1 MRNKIILSSLAAVL
15 LLVSSSTPA
24 LADTITTTGTKTA
37 SVDYSRD
44 SSFTVTIPKNI
55 EIDKKS
61 KIGTYEILVSGDI
74 KANETLSVSPNSKV
88 SMTDTTSQNNVD
100 VDVTQTKSSFNY
112 SDVANNSITTGQ
124 IDGSNLTSGI
134 WEGTLNFSISLQ

>member
-37 SVDYSRD
+37 SVNYSRD

-61 KIGTYEILVSGDI
+61 KTGTYEILVSGDI

>member
-61 KIGTYEILVSGDI
+61 KTGTYEILVSGDI

>member
-61 KIGTYEILVSGDI
+61 KTGTYEILVSGDI

-88 SMTDTTSQNNVD
+88 SMTNTTSQNNID
-100 VDVTQTKSSFNY
+100 IDVTQTKSSFNY
-112 SDVANNSITTGQ
+112 SDVANNSTTTGQ

>member
-44 SSFTVTIPKNI
+44 SSFTITIPKNI

-61 KIGTYEILVSGDI
+61 KTGTYEISVSGDI

-100 VDVTQTKSSFNY
+100 VDVTQIKSSFNY

-124 IDGSNLTSGI
+124 INGSNLTSGI

>member
-1 MRNKIILSSLAAVL
+1 MAAVL

-61 KIGTYEILVSGDI
+61 KTGTYEILVSGDI

-100 VDVTQTKSSFNY
+100 VDVTQIKSSFNY

>member
-61 KIGTYEILVSGDI
+61 KTGTYEILVSGDI

-100 VDVTQTKSSFNY
+100 VDVTQIKSSFNY

>member
-74 KANETLSVSPNSKV
+74 KANETLSVTPDAEV
-88 SMTDTTSQNNVD
+88 SMTETTSHSSVNAT
-100 VDVTQTKSSFNY
+100 VTQTKSSFNY
-112 SDVANNSITTGQ
+112 SDVASNSTT
-124 IDGSNLTSGI
+124 DGTINGSSLTSGI
-134 WEGTLNFSISLQ
+134 WNGTLNFAINLQ

>member
-44 SSFTVTIPKNI
+44 SSFTITIPKNI

-61 KIGTYEILVSGDI
+61 KTGTYEISVSGDI

-100 VDVTQTKSSFNY
+100 VDVTQIKSSFNY

>member
-61 KIGTYEILVSGDI
+61 KTGTYEISVSGDI

>member
-55 EIDKKS
+55 EIDKKV
-61 KIGTYEILVSGDI
+61 KQVHMKY
-74 KANETLSVSPNSKV
+74 
-88 SMTDTTSQNNVD
+88 
-100 VDVTQTKSSFNY
+100 
-112 SDVANNSITTGQ
+112 
-124 IDGSNLTSGI
+124 
-134 WEGTLNFSISLQ
+134 

>member
-24 LADTITTTGTKTA
+24 LAETITTTGTKTA

>member
-1 MRNKIILSSLAAVL
+1 MRNKTILSSLAAVL

-24 LADTITTTGTKTA
+24 LAETITTTGTKTA

>member
-44 SSFTVTIPKNI
+44 SSFTITIPKNI

-61 KIGTYEILVSGDI
+61 KTGTYEISVSGDI

-100 VDVTQTKSSFNY
+100 VDVTQIKSSFNY
-112 SDVANNSITTGQ
+112 SDIANNSITTGQ

>member
-24 LADTITTTGTKTA
+24 LANTITTTGTKTA

-61 KIGTYEILVSGDI
+61 KTGTYEILVSGDI

>member
-44 SSFTVTIPKNI
+44 SSFTITIPKNI

-61 KIGTYEILVSGDI
+61 KTGTYEISVNGDI

-100 VDVTQTKSSFNY
+100 VDVTQIKSSFNY

>member
-37 SVDYSRD
+37 SVGYSRD

-61 KIGTYEILVSGDI
+61 KKGTYEILVSGDI

>member
-61 KIGTYEILVSGDI
+61 KTGTYEISVSGDI

-100 VDVTQTKSSFNY
+100 VDVTQIKSSFNY

>member
-24 LADTITTTGTKTA
+24 LADTITTAGIKTA

-61 KIGTYEILVSGDI
+61 KTGTYEILVSGDI

>member
-112 SDVANNSITTGQ
+112 SDVANNSTTTGQ

>member
-61 KIGTYEILVSGDI
+61 KTGTYEISVSGDI
-74 KANETLSVSPNSKV
+74 KANETLSVTPNSKV

-100 VDVTQTKSSFNY
+100 VDVTQIKSSFNY

>member
-24 LADTITTTGTKTA
+24 LADTITTAGTKTA

-61 KIGTYEILVSGDI
+61 KTGTYEILVSGDI

>member
-44 SSFTVTIPKNI
+44 SSFTITIPKNI

-61 KIGTYEILVSGDI
+61 KTGTYEILVSGDI

>member
-61 KIGTYEILVSGDI
+61 KTGTYEILVSGDI

-112 SDVANNSITTGQ
+112 SDVANNSTTTGQ

>member
-1 MRNKIILSSLAAVL
+1 MKNKLILSSLAAVL

-37 SVDYSRD
+37 SVDYSQD

-74 KANETLSVSPNSKV
+74 KANETLSISPNSKV

-112 SDVANNSITTGQ
+112 SDVANNSTTTGQ

>member
-24 LADTITTTGTKTA
+24 LAETITTTGTKTA

-61 KIGTYEILVSGDI
+61 KTGTYEILVSGDI

>member
-61 KIGTYEILVSGDI
+61 KTGTYEILVSGDI

-88 SMTDTTSQNNVD
+88 SMTDTTSQNNID
-100 VDVTQTKSSFNY
+100 IDVTQTKSSFNY
-112 SDVANNSITTGQ
+112 SDVANNSTTTGQ